1 MRIELPKMPYYN
13 MPTISF
19 RQRYSQ
25 IDIYSYYMRMRVPYI
40 IIKKGAYAIM
50 SKQEQPITKAKLD
63 LIEKIIKAR
72 LTKDELQSVTD
83 KAKSILAKR
92 S

>member
-1 MRIELPKMPYYN
+1 
-13 MPTISF
+13 
-19 RQRYSQ
+19 
-25 IDIYSYYMRMRVPYI
+25 
-40 IIKKGAYAIM
+40 M
-50 SKQEQPITKAKLD
+50 SKKEQPITKAKLD

>member
-1 MRIELPKMPYYN
+1 
-13 MPTISF
+13 
-19 RQRYSQ
+19 
-25 IDIYSYYMRMRVPYI
+25 MRMRVPYI
-40 IIKKGAYAIM
+40 IIKKGADAIM
-50 SKQEQPITKAKLD
+50 SKQEPITKAKLD

-83 KAKSILAKR
+83 KAKSILSKR

>member
-1 MRIELPKMPYYN
+1 
-13 MPTISF
+13 
-19 RQRYSQ
+19 
-25 IDIYSYYMRMRVPYI
+25 
-40 IIKKGAYAIM
+40 M
-50 SKQEQPITKAKLD
+50 SKQEQTITKAKLN